1 MIPLTC
7 EELAAATGGRLS
19 VPSAGAVTIDAVT
32 ADSRLVPAGRPL
44 FIALVTASGD
54 GHDHA
59 RDAVAAGAV
68 AVLATRPLSVEVPV
82 VVVDDTWQ
90 ALRRLAT
97 HVRSRLAPTTVAIT
111 GSVGKTTVKD
121 LTAAAV
127 GAGRR
132 THAALGSY
140 NNELGVPLT
149 VLEMPADV
157 EVLVAEIGA
166 RRSGN
171 IAELAPIVAP
181 DVAVV
186 TAVAPAH
193 LGIFGSIE
201 AIAAAKAELVESLG
215 PRGVAVLHLAD
226 ERVAAMADRAP
237 RVLTV
242 ATDRTDADIH
252 ARGVVLDRRARAR
265 GTAVTPWGEVDFALP
280 VAGRHHVV
288 NALFA
293 LAVAGELG
301 VELTAAA
308 AALSTAAVSKWRAAV
323 LELGGVTV
331 LDDAYNASPTAVTAA
346 LETLLAIEGPG
357 RRIAVLGRMAE
368 LGAGAVAAH
377 RDVGARCAALGV
389 DHLVVVGDPTDPD
402 AEVAPLALGAR
413 VAGVP
418 EVTEVADAAAAASLV
433 AGLVQPGD
441 VVLVKASRVVGL
453 EQVVAA
459 LAAAGNVPDRQ
470 EPA

>member
-7 EELAAATGGRLS
+7 EELAAATAGSLTT
-19 VPSAGAVTIDAVT
+19 PSAGAVTVDAVT

-44 FIALVTASGD
+44 FVALTTASGD
-54 GHDHA
+54 GHEHA

-68 AVLATRPLSVEVPV
+68 AVLATRPLAVDVPV

-132 THAALGSY
+132 THAASGSY

-149 VLEMPADV
+149 VLGMPAGT
-157 EVLVAEIGA
+157 EVLIAEIGA

-201 AIAAAKAELVESLG
+201 AIAATKAELVESLG
-215 PRGVAVLHLAD
+215 PGGVAVLHLAD
-226 ERVAAMADRAP
+226 ERVAAMAARAP

-242 ATDRTDADIH
+242 ATDRPDADVH
-252 ARGVVLDRRARAR
+252 ARGVVLDRQARAR
-265 GTAVTPWGEVDFALP
+265 GTAVTPWGEVAFVLP
-280 VAGRHHVV
+280 IAGRHHVV

-308 AALSTAAVSKWRAAV
+308 AAIRTAQVSPWRAAV
-323 LELGGVTV
+323 LDHGGVTV
-331 LDDAYNASPTAVTAA
+331 LDDAYNASPTAVEAA
-346 LETLLAIEGPG
+346 LETLQAIEGRG

-368 LGAGAVAAH
+368 LGVGAAAAH
-377 RDVGARCAALGV
+377 RELGARCAALGV
-389 DHLVVVGDPTDPD
+389 DHLVVVDDPSDPD
-402 AEVAPLALGAR
+402 TEVAPLAVGAR
-413 VAGVP
+413 AAGVP
-418 EVTEVADAAAAASLV
+418 VVTEVADAAEAATLV
-433 AGLVQPGD
+433 TRLVRPGD

-453 EQVVAA
+453 ERVAAA
-459 LAAAGNVPDRQ
+459 LATATIASDGEER
-470 EPA
+470 A

>member
-1 MIPLTC
+1 VIELTC
-7 EELAAATGGRLS
+7 HEVAAATGGQLS
-19 VPSAGAVTIDAVT
+19 MPSGGAVIVDGVT

-44 FIALVTASGD
+44 FVALATATGD
-54 GHDHA
+54 GHGHA
-59 RDAVAAGAV
+59 RDAVAGGAT
-68 AVLATRPLSVEVPV
+68 AVLATRALDVDVPV

-97 HVRSRLAPTTVAIT
+97 HVRSRVSPVTVAIT

-132 THAALGSY
+132 THAARGSY

-149 VLEMPADV
+149 VLGLPADA

-166 RRSGN
+166 RRTGN
-171 IAELAPIVAP
+171 IAELAPVVAP

-193 LGIFGSIE
+193 LGVFGSIE
-201 AIAAAKAELVESLG
+201 AIAATKAELVESLG

-237 RVLTV
+237 RVVTV
-242 ATDRTDADIH
+242 ATDRTDADVH

-265 GTAVTPWGEVDFALP
+265 GTAVTPWGEVAFALP

-301 VELTAAA
+301 VDLDAAA
-308 AALSTAAVSKWRAAV
+308 TALGHAEISPWRAAV
-323 LELGGVTV
+323 VEHAGVTV
-331 LDDAYNASPTAVTAA
+331 LDDAYNASPTAVGAA
-346 LETLLAIEGPG
+346 LETLLAIEGRG

-368 LGAGAVAAH
+368 LGPRAASAH
-377 RDVGARCAALGV
+377 QELGARCAELGV
-389 DHLVVVGDPTDPD
+389 DHLIVVGDPSDPD
-402 AEVAPLALGAR
+402 AEVAPLAVGAR
-413 VAGVP
+413 AAGVP
-418 EVTEVADAAAAASLV
+418 VVTEVDDAGEATVLLARLV
-433 AGLVQPGD
+433 RPGD
-441 VVLVKASRVVGL
+441 VVLVKGSRVVGL
-453 EQVVAA
+453 ERVAA
-459 LAAAGNVPDRQ
+459 ALTGTAADPGR
-470 EPA
+470 EGPA

>member
-1 MIPLTC
+1 MITLTC
-7 EELAAATGGRLS
+7 EELAAATGGWLS
-19 VPSAGAVTIDAVT
+19 IPSAGSMTVDGVT

-44 FIALVTASGD
+44 FIALTTASGD
-54 GHDHA
+54 GHEHA
-59 RDAVAAGAV
+59 RDAVTAGAA
-68 AVLATRPLSVEVPV
+68 AVLATRPMPVDVPV

-97 HVRSRLAPTTVAIT
+97 HVRARIAPITVAIT

-127 GAGRR
+127 SAGRR
-132 THAALGSY
+132 THAASGSY

-149 VLEMPADV
+149 VLGMPADA

-181 DVAVV
+181 DVAIV

-201 AIAAAKAELVESLG
+201 GIAAAKAELVESLG

-226 ERVAAMADRAP
+226 ERVAAMAERAP

-242 ATDRTDADIH
+242 ATDRTDADVH

-265 GTAVTPWGEVDFALP
+265 GTAVTPWGEVAFELP

-301 VELTAAA
+301 VELDAAA
-308 AALSTAAVSKWRAAV
+308 AAIRTAQVSPWRAAI
-323 LELGGVTV
+323 LECGGVTV
-331 LDDAYNASPTAVTAA
+331 LDDAYNASPTAVAAA
-346 LETLLAIEGPG
+346 LETLLAIEGQG

-368 LGAGAVAAH
+368 LGVEGAAAH
-377 RDVGARCAALGV
+377 RELGARCAELGV
-389 DHLVVVGDPTDPD
+389 DHLVVVGDPSDPD
-402 AEVAPLALGAR
+402 AEVAPLTVGAR
-413 VAGVP
+413 DAGVP
-418 EVTEVADAAAAASLV
+418 AVTEVADAAAAATLV
-433 AGLVQPGD
+433 ARLVRPGD
-441 VVLVKASRVVGL
+441 VVLVKASRIVGL
-453 EQVVAA
+453 ERVAA
-459 LAAAGNVPDRQ
+459 ALCAATTTPDGEGR
-470 EPA
+470 A

>member
-1 MIPLTC
+1 VIALTC
-7 EELAAATGGRLS
+7 TELATATGGRLS
-19 VPSAGAVTIDAVT
+19 VPSAGAVTVDGVT
-32 ADSRLVPAGRPL
+32 ADSRLVPDGRPL
-44 FIALVTASGD
+44 FVALATDSGD

-68 AVLATRPLSVEVPV
+68 AVLAMRPLDVDVPV
-82 VVVDDTWQ
+82 ILVADTWT

-97 HVRSRLAPTTVAIT
+97 HVRTRLGPITVAIT

-132 THAALGSY
+132 THAARGSY

-149 VLEMPADV
+149 VLGMPADV

-166 RRSGN
+166 RRRGN
-171 IAELAPIVAP
+171 IAELAPVVAP
-181 DVAVV
+181 DIAVV

-193 LGIFGSIE
+193 LGVFGSIE
-201 AIAAAKAELVESLG
+201 AIAAAKAELVEALG
-215 PRGVAVLHLAD
+215 PQGVAVLHLAD
-226 ERVAAMADRAP
+226 ERVAAMAERAP
-237 RVLTV
+237 RVVTV
-242 ATDRTDADIH
+242 ATDRADADVH

-265 GTAVTPWGEVDFALP
+265 GTAVTPWGEVAFALP
-280 VAGRHHVV
+280 IAGRHHVV

-301 VELTAAA
+301 VDLTAAA
-308 AALSTAAVSKWRAAV
+308 AAISTAAVSPWRAAI

-346 LETLLAIEGPG
+346 LETLVAIEGRG

-368 LGAGAVAAH
+368 LGPGAATAH
-377 RDVGARCAALGV
+377 RELGARCAGFGV
-389 DHLVVVGDPTDPD
+389 DHLVVVGDRSDPD
-402 AEVAPLALGAR
+402 AEVAPLAVGAR
-413 VAGVP
+413 DAGVP
-418 EVTEVADAAAAASLV
+418 EVTEVADATEAATLV
-433 AGLVQPGD
+433 TGMVRPGD

-453 EQVVAA
+453 EGVVAA
-459 LAAAGNVPDRQ
+459 LAAAGTTSDR
-470 EPA
+470 EGRA

>member
-1 MIPLTC
+1 MIELTC
-7 EELAAATGGRLS
+7 EEVAAATGGQLS
-19 VPSAGAVTIDAVT
+19 IPSAGAVIVDDVT
-32 ADSRLVPAGRPL
+32 ADSRLVPEGRPL
-44 FIALVTASGD
+44 FVALATASGD

-59 RDAVAAGAV
+59 RAAVAAGAT
-68 AVLATRPLSVEVPV
+68 AVLATRPLDVDVPV

-97 HVRSRLAPTTVAIT
+97 HVRSRVGPVAVGIT

-132 THAALGSY
+132 THAARGSY

-149 VLEMPADV
+149 VLGMPADA
-157 EVLVAEIGA
+157 EVLVAEVGA

-171 IAELAPIVAP
+171 IAELAPVVAP

-193 LGIFGSIE
+193 LGVFGSIE
-201 AIAAAKAELVESLG
+201 AIAATKAELVESLG

-237 RVLTV
+237 RVVTV
-242 ATDRTDADIH
+242 AADRTDADVH

-265 GTAVTPWGEVDFALP
+265 GTAVTPWGEVAFALP

-301 VELTAAA
+301 VDLAAA
-308 AALSTAAVSKWRAAV
+308 AAAIATAEVSPWRAAI
-323 LELGGVTV
+323 LEHGGVTV
-331 LDDAYNASPTAVTAA
+331 LDDAYNASPTAVGAA
-346 LETLLAIEGPG
+346 LETLLAIESRG

-368 LGAGAVAAH
+368 LGAEGASAH
-377 RDVGARCAALGV
+377 RDLGARCAELGV
-389 DHLVVVGDPTDPD
+389 DHLVVVGDRSDTD
-402 AEVAPLALGAR
+402 AEVGPLAVGAR
-413 VAGVP
+413 AAGVP
-418 EVTEVADAAAAASLV
+418 VVTEVADATEAAALMTRLV
-433 AGLVQPGD
+433 RPGD

-453 EQVVAA
+453 ERVVAA
-459 LAAAGNVPDRQ
+459 LASAAVDPDEEGR
-470 EPA
+470 A